1 MKAVAVCPEGKELR
15 DDPSGRITR
24 QEYLS
29 ELTPMA
35 MSPAEK
41 ASETSMRPHELRP
54 PDAAGFQG
62 HHRPGGSVL
71 EPVVVVVAERTAVPV
86 AQTPEV
92 GIVGLHHDAA
102 HDQRRADEEHAVGF
116 CRGVAVDAP
125 SELPSGAHVCAVR

>member
-1 MKAVAVCPEGKELR
+1 MLYRGLRWPYSLWSIVAAMKAVAVCPEGKELR

-54 PDAAGFQG
+54 LTPQAFRATIAPAGAYWSQ
-62 HHRPGGSVL
+62 S
-71 EPVVVVVAERTAVPV
+71 
-86 AQTPEV
+86 
-92 GIVGLHHDAA
+92 
-102 HDQRRADEEHAVGF
+102 
-116 CRGVAVDAP
+116 
-125 SELPSGAHVCAVR
+125 S

>member
-1 MKAVAVCPEGKELR
+1 MLYHGLRWPYYLWSIVAAMKAVAVCPEGKELR

-54 PDAAGFQG
+54 LTPQAFRATIAPAGAYWSQ
-62 HHRPGGSVL
+62 S
-71 EPVVVVVAERTAVPV
+71 
-86 AQTPEV
+86 
-92 GIVGLHHDAA
+92 
-102 HDQRRADEEHAVGF
+102 
-116 CRGVAVDAP
+116 
-125 SELPSGAHVCAVR
+125 S